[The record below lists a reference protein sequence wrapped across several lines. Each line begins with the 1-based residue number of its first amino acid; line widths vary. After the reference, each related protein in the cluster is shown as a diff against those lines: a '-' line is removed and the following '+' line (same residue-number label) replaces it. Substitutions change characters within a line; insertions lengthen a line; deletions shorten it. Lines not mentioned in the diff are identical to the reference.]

1 MESEKDDEE
10 CHGPFSYALL
20 SKKRMLYLERNI
32 FLERGVSFMSWK
44 QVYEQWA
51 TEESL
56 EENLKKQLKELSE
69 NPEKLEEKHRE
80 EKRYPQE

>member
-1 MESEKDDEE
+1 MMWKAKRTMRNVIVLFLML
-10 CHGPFSYALL
+10 CYL
-20 SKKRMLYLERNI
+20 KKRMLYLERNI

-56 EENLKKQLKELSE
+56 EENLKTI
-69 NPEKLEEKHRE
+69 
-80 EKRYPQE
+80 KRIK